1 MRPFPRCIVRVRPVD
16 IEINIFGA
24 RQDALVIALLQYALE
39 GLETGSIKV
48 EFKEGRAW
56 PREGEPIQ
64 EYVGVHITLNPA
76 AAAPRFTPGGEP
88 VGEPADVA
96 ELARN
101 MRGRVTMEV
110 FKALRA
116 IGFEP
121 ILDI

>member
-1 MRPFPRCIVRVRPVD
+1 M
-16 IEINIFGA
+16 NI
-24 RQDALVIALLQYALE
+24 
-39 GLETGSIKV
+39 
-48 EFKEGRAW
+48 
-56 PREGEPIQ
+56 
-64 EYVGVHITLNPA
+64 HPA
-76 AAAPRFTPGGEP
+76 A